1 MEHSAGKDEKEGDDK
16 CQSMLGP
23 MSGRTGVLLFL
34 SIVSIFK
41 LDLRFTWGFCAMAQ
55 RRKTISE
62 EFPAGHQCCHHWV
75 IETGIGPASMGVCR
89 LCGEHKEFNNN
100 LRTCLAKSTRG
111 GRAGPVKQR
120 IPEPSVKRR
129 NREELR
135 QAIAAVTQ
143 GEMLDQWLHAASRL
157 EDNEK
162 HNSPCL
168 AQLRPF
174 GKRRA

>member
-1 MEHSAGKDEKEGDDK
+1 
-16 CQSMLGP
+16 MLGP
-23 MSGRTGVLLFL
+23 MAGRTGVLLFL

-41 LDLRFTWGFCAMAQ
+41 LDLRFTWGFCAMAR

-62 EFPAGHQCCHHWV
+62 ESPAGHQCCHHWV
-75 IETGIGPASMGVCR
+75 IETGIGPASMGVCKF
-89 LCGEHKEFNNN
+89 CGEHKGFNND
-100 LRTCLAKSTRG
+100 LWACLARSRRG
-111 GRAGPVKQR
+111 GKAGPVKQR

-162 HNSPCL
+162 HNSPSL